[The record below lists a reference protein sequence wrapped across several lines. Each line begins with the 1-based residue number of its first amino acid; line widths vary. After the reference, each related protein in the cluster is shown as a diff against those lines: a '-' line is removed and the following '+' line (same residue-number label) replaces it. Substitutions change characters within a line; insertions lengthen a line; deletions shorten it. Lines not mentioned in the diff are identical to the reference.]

1 MKNFIKVFLQSLFIG
16 IIICAIIMP
25 NKMLSMFL

>member
-16 IIICAIIMP
+16 IIISAIIMP
-25 NKMLSMFL
+25 NKMISIIL